1 MNKKIV
7 TSMLASACLVIGA
20 AAAVMALPPPAP
32 QALGIYDAKFTTF
45 TRDECLGCH
54 GSDAILVP
62 RHHNLIN
69 SKNMACL
76 DCHTMVPDGTGGFT
90 FADFRTCNVCHTS
103 SPHHMSAKA
112 VAQDCQF
119 CHGSFI
125 DNPLDGHYVPTYAV
139 SSVTPMPSGRTVV
152 VPGTTPAVQAIV
164 QGCEACHQA
173 SAAAIDPKTNL
184 PRPISSNA
192 DTHHG
197 TGIGAKDPVTGA
209 TIGIGQC
216 EWCHNFNNPGLEIR
230 QCESCHGVKSLHNI
244 QLKSATGT
252 VSPGNEAAG
261 FGHIGNNWDCQG
273 CHWSWYGNAASN
285 PATAIVP
292 SLTGQSAYTLAAN
305 KTAALTLTGASF
317 TNIGGNSV
325 TYNPSVVI
333 SNETTSKT
341 LTPVSF
347 TDSEIQVSVP
357 ALLPGTYNLSVVKE
371 GVKSNLSKL
380 VVFPELTIKTAALS
394 SKGTATITGL
404 GFGTTP
410 PADYNSGL
418 GVFVG
423 TTPAKVISWSAT
435 KIVATSPAIKAG
447 AEVTVKA
454 LNGTVSKSVL
464 ATVKKAR

>member
-7 TSMLASACLVIGA
+7 TSMLASACLVVGA

-32 QALGIYDAKFTTF
+32 QSLGIYDAKFTSF
-45 TRDECLGCH
+45 TTNECLGCH
-54 GSDAILVP
+54 GSHALLVP

-69 SKNMACL
+69 SKGLACL
-76 DCHTMVPDGTGGFT
+76 DCHTMVPDGSGGFT
-90 FADFRTCNVCHTS
+90 FADFRTCSVCHTE
-103 SPHHMSAKA
+103 SPHHKSAQA
-112 VAQDCQF
+112 VAQDCQY

-125 DNPLDGHYVPTYAV
+125 DNPLDGHYVPTYGV
-139 SSVTPMPSGRTVV
+139 SSITPMTDGRTV
-152 VPGTTPAVQAIV
+152 TNPANGAQVIV

-173 SAAAIDPKTNL
+173 SAAAIDPVTNL
-184 PRPISSNA
+184 SRPISSNA

-209 TIGIGQC
+209 PVGIGQC
-216 EWCHNFNNPGLEIR
+216 EWCHDFNNPGLEIR

-244 QLKSATGT
+244 QLKSAAGT

-273 CHWSWYGNAASN
+273 CHWSWYGNAATN

-292 SLTGQSAYTLAAN
+292 SLTGQSAHTLAAN

-317 TNIGGNSV
+317 TNVGGNSV

-333 SNETTSKT
+333 SNDTTTKT

-347 TDSEIQVSVP
+347 TDSEIQVNVP
-357 ALLPGTYNLSVVKE
+357 ALLPGTYNLTVVKE

-380 VVFPELTIKTAALS
+380 VVFPELTIKTAVLA
-394 SKGTATITGL
+394 SKNTATITGL
-404 GFGTTP
+404 GFGATP

-447 AEVTVKA
+447 AEVSVKA

-464 ATVKKAR
+464 AVAKKTR

>member
-7 TSMLASACLVIGA
+7 TSILASACLVIGA
-20 AAAVMALPPPAP
+20 AAAVMALPPPVP
-32 QALGIYDAKFTTF
+32 QSLGIYDAKFTTF
-45 TRDECLGCH
+45 TTNECLGCH
-54 GSDAILVP
+54 GSHTVLVP

-69 SKNMACL
+69 TKGLACL

-90 FADFRTCNVCHTS
+90 FADFRTCSVCHTS

-112 VAQDCQF
+112 VARDCQY

-139 SSVTPMPSGRTVV
+139 SSVTPLPDGRTVTA
-152 VPGTTPAVQAIV
+152 PGGAQVIV

-173 SAAAIDPKTNL
+173 SASAIDPVTNL

-197 TGIGAKDPVTGA
+197 TGIGAKDANGNP
-209 TIGIGQC
+209 IGIGQC

-244 QLKSATGT
+244 QLKSGT
-252 VSPGNEAAG
+252 APVSPGNEAAG
-261 FGHIGNNWDCQG
+261 FGHIGANWDCQG
-273 CHWSWYGNAASN
+273 CHWSWYGNASSN

-292 SLTGQSAYTLAAN
+292 SLTGQSKYTLAAN
-305 KTAALTLTGASF
+305 KTAALTVTGSSF
-317 TNIGGNSV
+317 TNADSNGKV
-325 TYNPSVVI
+325 YTPSIVI

-341 LTPVSF
+341 LTPASF
-347 TDSEIQVSVP
+347 TDSEIQVSIP
-357 ALLPGTYNLSVVKE
+357 GMLPGTYNLSVVKE

-380 VVFPELTIKTAALS
+380 VVFPELVIKTAVLS
-394 SKGTATITGL
+394 SKGTATISGT
-404 GFGTTP
+404 GFGATP
-410 PADYNSGL
+410 PADYNSGM

-423 TTPAKVISWSAT
+423 TKTAKVISWSDT
-435 KIVATSPAIKAG
+435 KIVATSPVLNPG

-454 LNGTVSKSVL
+454 LNGSVSKSVL
-464 ATVKKAR
+464 ALAKKAR

>member
-7 TSMLASACLVIGA
+7 SSMLASACLVIGA
-20 AAAVMALPPPAP
+20 AAAVMALPPPTP
-32 QALGIYDAKFTTF
+32 QNLGIYDAKFTSF
-45 TRDECLGCH
+45 TTNECLGCH
-54 GSDAILVP
+54 GSHTLLVP

-69 SKNMACL
+69 SKGLACL
-76 DCHTMVPDGTGGFT
+76 DCHTMVPDGSGGFT
-90 FADFRTCNVCHTS
+90 FADFRTCSVCHKE
-103 SPHHMSAKA
+103 SPHHKSAKA

-125 DNPLDGHYVPTYAV
+125 DNPLDGHYVPTYPV

-152 VPGTTPAVQAIV
+152 VPGTTPPVQAIV

-173 SAAAIDPKTNL
+173 SAAAIDPITNL

-244 QLKSATGT
+244 QLKSGT
-252 VSPGNEAAG
+252 APVSPGNEAAG

-273 CHWSWYGNAASN
+273 CHWSWYGNAASS

-292 SLTGQSAYTLAAN
+292 SLTGQSAHTLAAN

-317 TNIGGNSV
+317 TNIGGDSV

-333 SNETTSKT
+333 SNDTTSKT

-357 ALLPGTYNLSVVKE
+357 GLLPGTYNLTVVKE

-380 VVFPELTIKTAALS
+380 VVFPELAIKTAALS

-404 GFGTTP
+404 GFGATP

-454 LNGTVSKSVL
+454 LNGSVSKSVL
-464 ATVKKAR
+464 ALAKKSR

>member
-7 TSMLASACLVIGA
+7 SSMLASACLVIGA
-20 AAAVMALPPPAP
+20 AAAVMALPPPVP
-32 QALGIYDAKFTTF
+32 QTLGIYDAKFTSF

-69 SKNMACL
+69 SKGLACL
-76 DCHTMVPDGTGGFT
+76 DCHTMVPDGSGGFT
-90 FADFRTCNVCHTS
+90 FADFRTCSVCHKE
-103 SPHHMSAKA
+103 SPHHKSAKA

-125 DNPLDGHYVPTYAV
+125 DNPLDGHYVPTYGV
-139 SSVTPMPSGRTVV
+139 SSITPMPSGRTVV
-152 VPGTTPAVQAIV
+152 VPGTTPPVQAIV

-244 QLKSATGT
+244 QLKSATAP

-292 SLTGQSAYTLAAN
+292 SLTGQSAHTLAAN

-317 TNIGGNSV
+317 TNIGGDSV

-333 SNETTSKT
+333 SNDTTSKT

-357 ALLPGTYNLSVVKE
+357 GLLPGTYNLTVVKE

-380 VVFPELTIKTAALS
+380 VVFPELAIKTAALS

-404 GFGTTP
+404 GFGATP

-454 LNGTVSKSVL
+454 LNGSVSKSVL
-464 ATVKKAR
+464 ALAKKSR